1 MVLPLASLLSIFLLV
16 VGLVDEG
23 AFRWRRAFLLSSL
36 LWGVLFL
43 LSSEGLSLF
52 SALSKGG
59 VAIFW
64 GLALILALGLG
75 SYTGAHRKGLAKIKS
90 SQLHLR
96 PFEWL
101 VLGALTLILVT
112 LAVVGWMSPPNNTDS
127 LLYHMPRISHWI
139 QNASLKHYP
148 TGYMHQL
155 WAAPFAEMMI
165 LNLKLL
171 WGNDQV
177 ANVVQWFSLIG
188 SLIGVSAIA
197 SLLGV
202 SRRGQWLTAAFAVS
216 IPMAILQSTS
226 TQTDLVTSFWLICLS
241 YFVVLSRTRDL
252 RRVEW
257 LSLGLAIG
265 LGLLTKGTFYLFA
278 FPLLLWLFIP
288 RLRRFGLQRTILQ
301 GLGLLSVVV
310 LLNLGHWTRN
320 VISFGNPL
328 GPSST
333 VSDHTEISLAPL
345 TLLSKVVKQTSLNF
359 ATPWPGVNTKFISTL
374 ETIHNFIGLD
384 LDDFE
389 FTWAWN
395 NEDLAGSP
403 IHFSLIAF
411 SILTLIFLSGR
422 RKQEFPLFY
431 AIVVLGAFFTFSAIV
446 RFNIFIVRLQ
456 LPILLLGAPLVGQV
470 LSDTVFKRSFRLAT
484 FGFLLA
490 SLPWVLF
497 NSTKPILAMR
507 PDPEPMA
514 IPCITGCTRSSSIFQ
529 SSREERLFVN
539 WPELRQPIL
548 SASSLIDDNACRN
561 IGLRIDSSDKEYLFW
576 SSLDRTARVE
586 TIYTFPELESYK
598 DPSFKPCAILC
609 TICGERTA
617 IHGLDRVGEFDGLS
631 VYLGEEF
638 SEDVDG

>member
-139 QNASLKHYP
+139 QNANLKHYP

-320 VISFGNPL
+320 VISFGIHWGRAVL
-328 GPSST
+328 C
-333 VSDHTEISLAPL
+333 L
-345 TLLSKVVKQTSLNF
+345 TT
-359 ATPWPGVNTKFISTL
+359 
-374 ETIHNFIGLD
+374 
-384 LDDFE
+384 
-389 FTWAWN
+389 
-395 NEDLAGSP
+395 
-403 IHFSLIAF
+403 
-411 SILTLIFLSGR
+411 
-422 RKQEFPLFY
+422 RKS
-431 AIVVLGAFFTFSAIV
+431 VL
-446 RFNIFIVRLQ
+446 
-456 LPILLLGAPLVGQV
+456 P
-470 LSDTVFKRSFRLAT
+470 
-484 FGFLLA
+484 
-490 SLPWVLF
+490 
-497 NSTKPILAMR
+497 
-507 PDPEPMA
+507 
-514 IPCITGCTRSSSIFQ
+514 
-529 SSREERLFVN
+529 
-539 WPELRQPIL
+539 
-548 SASSLIDDNACRN
+548 
-561 IGLRIDSSDKEYLFW
+561 
-576 SSLDRTARVE
+576 
-586 TIYTFPELESYK
+586 
-598 DPSFKPCAILC
+598 
-609 TICGERTA
+609 
-617 IHGLDRVGEFDGLS
+617 H
-631 VYLGEEF
+631 
-638 SEDVDG
+638 